1 MIMLEFASILLFILI
16 VLNLVNLLK
25 KNSQTIDTNTISNDI
40 LAKLAHNQAQTV
52 AQLINEI
59 SKLSQNQETRFH
71 ELQVKLLAEVSSLK
85 EQNQQS
91 LVNILNQIRDQL
103 SKSVSELNQRNKE
116 NFELLSSANQERLRQ
131 LELEISKRLDEN
143 LAQNLRSF
151 ENVTKNLSQIETRAQ
166 QMLESTKA
174 IDRLNS
180 IFDRTSVK
188 AFGNFGESYLETL
201 LAQHLAPT
209 SWQKQVKLTNTDYL
223 LDFVITIGDLDTSKK
238 IGIDCKFPLTKYQ
251 DFIESDLTNKKAKFT
266 EFLQT
271 VRKMAIDISQKY
283 ALHQTVDLM
292 IIFFPSEGIYN
303 EVVNHDETLKF
314 LQANKIQPASPSTIF
329 ALIMLLKS
337 QQYKLHINQ
346 NAQLIIDGLKVVR
359 KNVEAFREEFR
370 KLGDKLRQAQA
381 NYDLADRS
389 LLNVQNEVLKLENT
403 NPKS

>member
-1 MIMLEFASILLFILI
+1 MIMLEFASILLVILI

-71 ELQVKLLAEVSSLK
+71 ELQVKLMAEVSSLK

-314 LQANKIQPASPSTIF
+314 LQTNKIQPASPSTIF

-403 NPKS
+403 NPKP

>member
-1 MIMLEFASILLFILI
+1 MLEFASILLFILI

-71 ELQVKLLAEVSSLK
+71 ELQVKLMAEVSSLK

-143 LAQNLRSF
+143 LAQNLKSF

-271 VRKMAIDISQKY
+271 VKKMAIDISQKY

-292 IIFFPSEGIYN
+292 IMFFPSEGIYN

-314 LQANKIQPASPSTIF
+314 LQTNKIQPASPSTIF

-403 NPKS
+403 NPKP

>member
-1 MIMLEFASILLFILI
+1 MLEFASILLFILI

-71 ELQVKLLAEVSSLK
+71 ELQVKLMAEVSSLK

-314 LQANKIQPASPSTIF
+314 LQTNKIQPASPSTIF

>member
-1 MIMLEFASILLFILI
+1 MLEFASILLFILI

-25 KNSQTIDTNTISNDI
+25 KNSQTIDTNTISSDI

-71 ELQVKLLAEVSSLK
+71 ELQVKLMAEVSSLK

-271 VRKMAIDISQKY
+271 VKKMAIDISQKY

-292 IIFFPSEGIYN
+292 IMFFPSEGIYN

-314 LQANKIQPASPSTIF
+314 LQTNKIQPASPSTIF

-403 NPKS
+403 NPKP

>member
-1 MIMLEFASILLFILI
+1 MLEFASILLFILI

-52 AQLINEI
+52 VQLINEI

-71 ELQVKLLAEVSSLK
+71 ELQVKLMAEVSSLK

-271 VRKMAIDISQKY
+271 VKKMAIDISQKY
-283 ALHQTVDLM
+283 VLHQTVDLM
-292 IIFFPSEGIYN
+292 IMFFPSEGIYN

-314 LQANKIQPASPSTIF
+314 LQTNKIQPASPSTIF

>member
-1 MIMLEFASILLFILI
+1 MLEFASILLLVLI

-238 IGIDCKFPLTKYQ
+238 IGI
-251 DFIESDLTNKKAKFT
+251 E
-266 EFLQT
+266 
-271 VRKMAIDISQKY
+271 
-283 ALHQTVDLM
+283 
-292 IIFFPSEGIYN
+292 
-303 EVVNHDETLKF
+303 
-314 LQANKIQPASPSTIF
+314 
-329 ALIMLLKS
+329 
-337 QQYKLHINQ
+337 
-346 NAQLIIDGLKVVR
+346 
-359 KNVEAFREEFR
+359 
-370 KLGDKLRQAQA
+370 
-381 NYDLADRS
+381 
-389 LLNVQNEVLKLENT
+389 
-403 NPKS
+403 

>member
-271 VRKMAIDISQKY
+271 VKKMAIDISQKY

-292 IIFFPSEGIYN
+292 IMFFPSEGIYN

-314 LQANKIQPASPSTIF
+314 LQTNKIQPASPSTIF

>member
-1 MIMLEFASILLFILI
+1 MLEFASILLFILI

-59 SKLSQNQETRFH
+59 SKLSQSQEARFH

-271 VRKMAIDISQKY
+271 VKKMAIDISQKY

-292 IIFFPSEGIYN
+292 IMFFPSEGIYN

-314 LQANKIQPASPSTIF
+314 LQTNKIQPASPSTIF

>member
-1 MIMLEFASILLFILI
+1 MLEFASILLFILI

-292 IIFFPSEGIYN
+292 IMFFPSEGIYN

-314 LQANKIQPASPSTIF
+314 LQTNKIQPASPSTIF

-403 NPKS
+403 NPKP